1 MVICLDRE
9 APEKSRICSLRRLR
23 MVMYIYIDS
32 MIWNEI
38 HTRGAQKHNFELVG
52 WYIGEVPAG
61 RFLFVLLCV
70 NCPLRM
76 GVKADK
82 M

>member
-1 MVICLDRE
+1 
-9 APEKSRICSLRRLR
+9 
-23 MVMYIYIDS
+23 
-32 MIWNEI
+32 MIWNKI

-52 WYIGEVPAG
+52 WYIGEVPDG

>member
-1 MVICLDRE
+1 
-9 APEKSRICSLRRLR
+9 
-23 MVMYIYIDS
+23 
-32 MIWNEI
+32 MIWNKI
-38 HTRGAQKHNFELVG
+38 HTRGAQKHNFELVE

-70 NCPLRM
+70 NCPLHM

>member
-1 MVICLDRE
+1 
-9 APEKSRICSLRRLR
+9 
-23 MVMYIYIDS
+23 

-38 HTRGAQKHNFELVG
+38 QTRGAQKHNFELVG
-52 WYIGEVPAG
+52 WYIGGGTCRQIP
-61 RFLFVLLCV
+61 FCV
-70 NCPLRM
+70 VMRQLPLRM